1 MKRTITLIALLGILL
16 PMFAYQSE
24 VVFKSPHGER
34 FILSID
40 GYRQNQQART
50 RVRVADLAP
59 GNHSISAQIFRDGY
73 GPAILA
79 RWDRVL
85 IRENARS
92 VFHIIPQGQRAYT
105 LELMKVESLLPPPPP
120 PPVYSDRDYD
130 RDYDRGHSQYER
142 VCASPMHPS
151 VFNNAVQQVRRV
163 RNPRDQFRVAKDIVR
178 DQCPSSRQVRKLMQ
192 VLGQENAKLMLAKYA
207 WAHVWDAENYQVVF
221 DELDRE
227 SSAMAL
233 NDYISAHPRREAP
246 RRPGYGQGRDR
257 DHGYGRDY
265 DYDDDY
271 YEDRYDE
278 RDYRD
283 RDYRDRDYDNR
294 DYRDRDYDNRDYRD
308 RDYDRQPVQTRV
320 YPMSKDDFQDAL
332 RMVKQQNTDTGKLR
346 VARQIAQ
353 NNLVS
358 SKQVKKMM
366 EAMSFDRNRL
376 DLAKFAYQYV
386 HDPENYHRVKDAFAF
401 SSSDRE
407 LDRFIENR

>member
-1 MKRTITLIALLGILL
+1 MKRTFTLIALLGILL
-16 PMFAYQSE
+16 PMFAYHSE

-34 FILSID
+34 FILNID
-40 GYRQNQQART
+40 GYRQNQQP
-50 RVRVADLAP
+50 RVRVRVMDLAP
-59 GNHSISAQIFRDGY
+59 GTHRISAQIFRDGF

-79 RWDRVL
+79 HWDRVL

-92 VFHIIPQGQRAYT
+92 VFHIIPQGHRAYT
-105 LELMKVESLLPPPPP
+105 LELVNVESLLPPPPP
-120 PPVYSDRDYD
+120 PPLYSDRDYD
-130 RDYDRGHSQYER
+130 RNFDRGHSQYER

-233 NDYISAHPRREAP
+233 NDYINAHPRREAP
-246 RRPGYGQGRDR
+246 RRPGYSQGRDWDR
-257 DHGYGRDY
+257 GYDRDY

-271 YEDRYDE
+271 YDNRFDDRED
-278 RDYRD
+278 RD
-283 RDYRDRDYDNR
+283 RDYRDRDFDNRDFDNR
-294 DYRDRDYDNRDYRD
+294 DYRDRDF
-308 RDYDRQPVQTRV
+308 DRQPVPPRT
-320 YPMSKDDFQDAL
+320 YPMSKDNFRDAL
-332 RMVKQQNTDTGKLR
+332 RTVKQQNTDTGKLR
-346 VARQIAQ
+346 VAKQVAQ
-353 NNLVS
+353 NNLLS
-358 SKQVKKMM
+358 SRQVRQMM

-386 HDPENYHRVKDAFAF
+386 HDPENYHRVKEAFAF
-401 SSSDRE
+401 SASDRA
-407 LDRFIENR
+407 LDRFIEDR